1 MPAPAAAALG
11 NMGAVRGGGVLPC
24 GERRGKMGGLGSCK
38 GSESMDFSICAEDR
52 LSIDAFRKYLDR
64 EVAPLARTPEEFF
77 DKELVRGALKGLLNY
92 GMGNGLVSEAQ
103 GGLGLSPLQVG
114 LLFEQLAQT
123 SPDLAIV
130 ALIQLEAGLLLA
142 DGTEDQR
149 RRYLAPLLAG
159 EAFAC
164 IGISEPGAGS
174 NIAELTTRAKPV
186 AGGYRISGEKQWI
199 SNGQF
204 SDFILCVAR
213 LNDEPQAGLALF
225 IVDRQAG
232 YETRNIPKMALNR
245 QSTAQVFFDETFVPE
260 ENLLAGAG
268 EGLRRL
274 TRLLAGSRPL
284 VGLLALGIARQA
296 FEQALDYARERRQHG
311 KPIAAHQLI
320 QARVADMAVDIEA
333 ARLLL
338 YSALDKAGRDERS
351 DLQSAM
357 AKYFAAEAALRVVR
371 NAVAVHGGNGVS
383 RGFPVEELYRM
394 APILAVT
401 EGTPEM
407 QQLIIGR
414 RLLGVSAF

>member
-1 MPAPAAAALG
+1 MRQAAWRMPRAWQ
-11 NMGAVRGGGVLPC
+11 
-24 GERRGKMGGLGSCK
+24 E
-38 GSESMDFSICAEDR
+38 GSESMDFSVSPDDQLA
-52 LSIDAFRKYLDR
+52 IDAFRKHLDR
-64 EVAPLARTPEEFF
+64 EIAPLAAAPEEFF

-92 GMGNGLVSEAQ
+92 GMGNGLVAEAH
-103 GGLGLSPLQVG
+103 GGLGLSPLTVG
-114 LLFEQLAQT
+114 LLFEQLAET

-149 RRYLAPLLAG
+149 RRYLSPLLAG
-159 EAFAC
+159 DAFAC

-174 NIAELTTRAKPV
+174 NIAEVATRAKPV
-186 AGGYRISGEKQWI
+186 QGGYRISGEKQWI
-199 SNGQF
+199 SNGHF
-204 SDFILCVAR
+204 SDFIICVAR
-213 LNDEPQAGLALF
+213 LSDEPQAGLALF

-232 YETRNIPKMALNR
+232 YQTRNIPKMALNR
-245 QSTAQVFFDETFVPE
+245 QSTAQVFFDELFVPE

-268 EGLRRL
+268 EGLQRL

-284 VGLLALGIARQA
+284 VGLLALGIARKAFNQA
-296 FEQALDYARERRQHG
+296 VAYAQQRRQHG

-338 YSALDKAGRDERS
+338 HSALDKAGRGERS

-357 AKYFAAEAALRVVR
+357 AKYFATEAALRVVR
-371 NAVAVHGGNGVS
+371 HAVAVHGGNGVTQA
-383 RGFPVEELYRM
+383 FPVEELYRM

-414 RLLGVSAF
+414 RLLDVSAF